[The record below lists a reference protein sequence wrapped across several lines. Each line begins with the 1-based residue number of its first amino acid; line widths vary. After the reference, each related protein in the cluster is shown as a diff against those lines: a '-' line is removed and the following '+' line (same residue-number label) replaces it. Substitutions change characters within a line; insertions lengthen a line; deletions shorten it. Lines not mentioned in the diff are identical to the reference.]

1 MVISGF
7 FIPADVSYKDQ
18 AYTTTVAVN
27 AFKGAY
33 GMSAQSLGRYN
44 AALVLISI
52 PTILIFVFAQKYIV
66 NGVTSGA
73 VKE

>member
-1 MVISGF
+1 MF
-7 FIPADVSYKDQ
+7 LTRDQ

-52 PTILIFVFAQKYIV
+52 PTILILYLHRNIL
-66 NGVTSGA
+66 
-73 VKE
+73 